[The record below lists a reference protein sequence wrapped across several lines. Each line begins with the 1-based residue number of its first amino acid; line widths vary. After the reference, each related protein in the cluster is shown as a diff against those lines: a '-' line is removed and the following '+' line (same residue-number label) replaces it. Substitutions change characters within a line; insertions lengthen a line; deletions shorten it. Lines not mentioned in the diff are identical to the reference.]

1 MKLRIYLYF
10 IFLMLISSCKG
21 THSEEWLKKQVE
33 SVLTQRM
40 SFVKIEEIS
49 LEKTSKWDTS
59 FLYSIKLSKDYIFAR
74 AHNGLLHV
82 WKRDGSYVGQAGS
95 WGKGPGEYRSAY
107 LLFFLS
113 DSLIGCVDDARR
125 VINVYEIK
133 NEKIRFIDQY
143 DISRLRKFGPNSI
156 KASKDFLFFNC
167 CTGSFDNDPR
177 VIKVDK
183 KVFTEGKP
191 LETGKTYF
199 NLYLIKKAIGYSNV
213 VDNFCVS
220 DKSVFFRDITEK
232 SGSSGLSKF
241 ASSYIYVGNQ
251 KGGPLKKINAGIN
264 LSRFCID
271 KTEQVLLVQ
280 TLNKTGLVEI
290 AYSLQ
295 SGELLYD
302 VKNSLE
308 KEFRES
314 VLKRKNRDHPVIES
328 FDGPGNSIYII
339 AEPILD
345 DDKTCAILH
354 ICEVDLGLGED
365 QGGHK

>member
-10 IFLMLISSCKG
+10 IFLILISSCKG

-133 NEKIRFIDQY
+133 NEKI
-143 DISRLRKFGPNSI
+143 
-156 KASKDFLFFNC
+156 NC

-177 VIKVDK
+177 VIKVEK

-241 ASSYIYVGNQ
+241 ASPYIYVGNQ
-251 KGGPLKKINAGIN
+251 KGGTLKKINAGIN
-264 LSRFCID
+264 FSRFCID

-314 VLKRKNRDHPVIES
+314 VLKRKNRDHPVVES

-345 DDKTCAILH
+345 DNKTCAILH